1 MTHARATRSRTTLL
15 AATAIAA
22 ALLSGCE
29 STGGPQEPVIENVTS
44 SSGSGDPTDAR
55 NRARIRTELGSLY
68 YSQGNMAVALE
79 ELRLAVAADP
89 TYALAYSTLGA
100 IYMELREPKLAQQN
114 FERALRLAPT
124 DADTNHRYGL
134 FLCQSGREAESLS
147 YFQRAIRNP
156 LNPAP
161 WRTGSAAGV
170 CSMRKGMTKEAEG
183 FFQGALKQDPNDLI
197 SLFNLGQ
204 LRYQQG
210 SLEEARTLVARLNK
224 LVEPS
229 AESLWLALR
238 IERKLGERNAEASL
252 GNQLRRRFPASR
264 EYQQLQRGEYD

>member
-22 ALLSGCE
+22 VLLSGCE
-29 STGGPQEPVIENVTS
+29 STGGPQEPVLENVTS
-44 SSGSGDPTDAR
+44 SGGDPSDPR

-89 TYALAYSTLGA
+89 NYALAYSMLGA
-100 IYMELREPKLAQQN
+100 VYMELRETKLAEQN
-114 FERALRLAPT
+114 FERALRLSPN
-124 DADTNHRYGL
+124 DSEINHRYGW
-134 FLCQSGREAESLS
+134 FLCQVGRETESLK
-147 YFQRAIRNP
+147 YFQQSIRNP

-161 WRTGSAAGV
+161 WRASSAAGV
-170 CSMRKGMTKEAEG
+170 CSLRKGMIQEAEG
-183 FFQGALKQDPNDLI
+183 FFQGALKQDPNDLT
-197 SLFNLGQ
+197 SLVNLGQ

-210 SLEEARTLVARLNK
+210 SLEEARTLVARFNK
-224 LVEPS
+224 LVEPTPQ
-229 AESLWLALR
+229 SLWLALR
-238 IERKLGERNAEASL
+238 IERKLGERTAEASL